1 MSGLGPTQHCSLQ
14 EVQRAA
20 RLLASGGLVA
30 FPTETVYGL
39 GASARDSKALRR
51 IFAVKGRPSDHPLIV
66 HIAASHQLLAWASY
80 IPDAARRLAD
90 AFWPGPL
97 TLILP
102 KAPGVPDEVTGGAS
116 TVGVRVPAHPFAQA
130 LLRNF
135 GDGIAAPSANLY
147 GRVSPTRARHV
158 ADALGDSVDLILD
171 GGTCEI
177 GLESTIVDLSDKTP
191 RLLRPGAI
199 TRAMLESVMRSPI
212 SLANPHGTPA
222 PGQKPSHYAP
232 KARVVLAAAEEA
244 ETTAARL
251 AADGHKVGHLAVGPS
266 HHPGVWWLPLPLT
279 QNQQAANLY
288 QRLHEADALELDFVV
303 ATLPRGYGIAEA
315 IADRLVR
322 AARTKDGR

>member
-1 MSGLGPTQHCSLQ
+1 MSVLDPTRVCALG
-14 EVQRAA
+14 EVERAA
-20 RLLASGGLVA
+20 SLLSNGGLVA

-39 GASARDSKALRR
+39 GASARDRGALRR
-51 IFAVKGRPSDHPLIV
+51 IFTVKGRPPDHPLIV

-116 TVGVRVPAHPFAQA
+116 TVGVRVPAHPVAQA

-177 GLESTIVDLSDKTP
+177 GLESTIIDLSDGTA

-199 TRAMLESVMRSPI
+199 TRAMLEHVLGSPI
-212 SLANPHGTPA
+212 SLENPQGTPA

-232 KARVVLAAAEEA
+232 KARVVLAAAEQAEA
-244 ETTAARL
+244 TAARL
-251 AADGHKVGHLAVGPS
+251 AAQGCRVGHLAVAPS
-266 HHPGVWWLPLPLT
+266 HHPGVWWLPLSLT
-279 QNQQAANLY
+279 LDQQAANLY
-288 QRLHEADALELDFVV
+288 QRLHEADALQLDMVV
-303 ATLPRGYGIAEA
+303 ASLPRGHGIAEA
-315 IADRLVR
+315 IADRLSR
-322 AARTKDGR
+322 AAERGDWH